1 MQTRFKKN
9 AKVFDLAILAVT
21 LKDNAATPA
30 DITSTITGMTIGD
43 GTNTYTVSPSVQ
55 WRHRLGRLGRVNY
68 GSWFLDEPSGIAER
82 RVHG

>member
-30 DITSTITGMTIGD
+30 DITSTITGMTPQ
-43 GTNTYTVSPSVQ
+43 SCS
-55 WRHRLGRLGRVNY
+55 GR
-68 GSWFLDEPSGIAER
+68 FLLRQASLRAER
-82 RVHG
+82 DSCHCNNETKTMV